1 MDKESIEAIK
11 QKLLV
16 DKENIIS
23 QLKSVTRETSFDKNR
38 VQTKWQ
44 NLGNKDEDNAVEVA
58 DFQDS
63 VSLEKNLEISLEKI
77 EKSLKR
83 LEDGTYGQCEKC
95 GQAIEEARL
104 KAYPEASVCLNCTA
118 K

>member
-1 MDKESIEAIK
+1 MDKESMDEIK
-11 QKLLV
+11 QKLLT

-23 QLKSVTRETSFDKNR
+23 QLKSVTRETSFDKDK

-44 NLGNKDEDNAVEVA
+44 NLGSKDEDNAVEVA
-58 DFQDS
+58 DFQDNI
-63 VSLEKNLEISLEKI
+63 SLEKNLEISLEKI